1 MRILTG
7 VLVAVFLLVL
17 VDLPGRGVVAAFASS
32 LDVAPW
38 WLMPVVRQGTE
49 LLMALLAIAVIWRGE
64 FRRFGFRL
72 SGNLKI
78 WRSVLASLPLFVLG
92 ILVGGLIA
100 SLITILVGST
110 PSYDFGSPS
119 LLQQIVKIW
128 LLASITEE
136 IVFRGLIQTYLSSRL
151 SSSFS
156 IFRIRITH
164 AALIAAILFSLAHL
178 VLLTRGAGA
187 AQMAAIVVST
197 LVLGVAAG
205 YFRENTGSLIPAII
219 IHVLFNV
226 WGSGLGLLVPGAP

>member
-1 MRILTG
+1 MRVITG
-7 VLVAVFLLVL
+7 VLVAVFLLIL
-17 VDLPGRGVVAAFASS
+17 VDLPGRGIVAVFGSS
-32 LDVAPW
+32 LGLAPW
-38 WLMPVVRQGTE
+38 WLKPVVRQGAE
-49 LLMALLAIAVIWRGE
+49 LLMALLAIAVVWKGD
-64 FRRFGFRL
+64 FRRFGFRV

-78 WRSVLASLPLFVLG
+78 WKSALASLPLFVFG

-110 PSYDFGSPS
+110 PSYDFGSPN

-156 IFRIRITH
+156 IFRIQITH
-164 AALIAAILFSLAHL
+164 AALVAAVLFSLAHL

-187 AQMAAIVVST
+187 TQMAVIVVST
-197 LVLGVAAG
+197 FILGVAAG
-205 YFRENTGSLIPAII
+205 YFRESSGSLVPAII
-219 IHVLFNV
+219 IHMLFNV
-226 WGSGLGLLVPGAP
+226 WGSGLQLIVPGAA

>member
-1 MRILTG
+1 MKVITG
-7 VLVAVFLLVL
+7 VLVAVFLLIL
-17 VDLPGRGVVAAFASS
+17 VDLPGRGIVAAFGPT
-32 LDVAPW
+32 LDSAPW
-38 WLMPVVRQGTE
+38 WLRPVVRQGTE
-49 LLMALLAIAVIWRGE
+49 LLMALLAIAVVWKGD

-78 WRSVLASLPLFVLG
+78 WKSILASLPLFLLG
-92 ILVGGLIA
+92 MLIGGLIA
-100 SLITILVGST
+100 SLITIFFGST
-110 PSYDFGSPS
+110 PSYDFGSPN
-119 LLQQIVKIW
+119 LLQQIVRIW

-187 AQMAAIVVST
+187 TQMAVIVVST
-197 LVLGVAAG
+197 FILGVAAG
-205 YFRENTGSLIPAII
+205 HFRENTGSLVPAII
-219 IHVLFNV
+219 IHMLFNV
-226 WGSGLGLLVPGAP
+226 WGSGLQLIVPGGA